1 MENNGGEKIRW
12 LRRTVNETEQTMFI
26 CQRQSEKQSRA
37 ESGVEQSIRRLQPFV
52 VFFSL
57 CRRSLRRL
65 HLCLRRSSTSSLF
78 RRRDLNSAV
87 RLGYSLNYAVRHL
100 HLCVDLNSTVSLG
113 DISAINSKLIES
125 EAQTYAQK
133 NSLFFM
139 ETSAKTAANVKE
151 IFSEIARR
159 LPRVQPTENPTRMV
173 LPDRAMDR
181 TVSSSCCA

>member
-1 MENNGGEKIRW
+1 MK
-12 LRRTVNETEQTMFI
+12 RRFTDNYTDYG
-26 CQRQSEKQSRA
+26 KNDYK
-37 ESGVEQSIRRLQPFV
+37 ESSTWYK
-52 VFFSL
+52 
-57 CRRSLRRL
+57 RSLRRL